1 MAEIKMV
8 VGLGN
13 PGLQYSRNRHN
24 IGFQCV
30 DRFSGRLDIPFDR
43 MQLRAATGS
52 GFVEH
57 QGTRQKVL
65 LVKPLTYM
73 NGSGEAVAA
82 LARFFRVEPADIL
95 AIHDDLDLAA
105 GKLRLRAGG
114 SSGGQNGIRSIIDR
128 LGSQEF
134 SRAKVGIGRPPRPL
148 DPAEYVLQNFTPDE
162 ELFFSP
168 LRDRVVDA
176 VLCWLFEGVV
186 SAMNRYNG

>member
-1 MAEIKMV
+1 M
-8 VGLGN
+8 
-13 PGLQYSRNRHN
+13 
-24 IGFQCV
+24 
-30 DRFSGRLDIPFDR
+30 
-43 MQLRAATGS
+43 
-52 GFVEH
+52 
-57 QGTRQKVL
+57 L